1 MRAMADT
8 NTPPPDS
15 KEEVF
20 LDENGQVHLH
30 THIIPPRWAWR
41 AWRQAAAPRCT
52 GGRARATAL
61 CEGQGQMRARNPAER
76 TGKPQM
82 LGLPCSK

>member
-41 AWRQAAAPRCT
+41 VKPRRPGARAVALAPRRYAK
-52 GGRARATAL
+52 GKAR
-61 CEGQGQMRARNPAER
+61 
-76 TGKPQM
+76 
-82 LGLPCSK
+82 